1 MEQRIAIFDLG
12 SNAFKLLIAE
22 KSENPEG
29 FKIIHKEQSGVKL
42 ASKGINKKIITDDAR
57 ERALEAIASF
67 KVTAEKYLCRNIKCT
82 GTSAFRDAKNGQ
94 ILVNEIKE
102 RFHLDVEIISGERE
116 AELIHKGVSIGFD
129 MDKKPILIM
138 DIGGGSLEIIIANQ
152 SKIFY
157 QKSFDL
163 GMRRV
168 MEKLDLPDPLT
179 NKDIEKII
187 NFFDIEFE
195 ELNKTVE
202 EYNPYMLIG
211 TSGSFE
217 TLSKLV
223 EVRKQRP
230 LRKISTAS
238 YKLSRTRVQELHD
251 YMVKMPEKKRKEIE
265 GMDMIRVDL
274 IAIAMVFVNHIIK
287 KYNFEKVT
295 YCEFALKEGLLTEA
309 LNQLD

>member
-1 MEQRIAIFDLG
+1 MEERIAIFDLG

-22 KSENPEG
+22 KKESPEG
-29 FKIIHKEQSGVKL
+29 FHIIHKEQSGVKL
-42 ASKGINKKIITDDAR
+42 ASKGINKKIITEDAR

-67 KVTAEKYLCRNIKCT
+67 KVTAEKYKCRNIKCT
-82 GTSAFRDAKNGQ
+82 GTSAFRDAKNGS

-116 AELIHKGVSIGFD
+116 AELIHKGVSIGFE
-129 MDKKPILIM
+129 MDDSPVLIM
-138 DIGGGSLEIIIANQ
+138 DIGGGSLEIIIANKT
-152 SKIFY
+152 SIHF

-168 MEKLDLPDPLT
+168 MEKLELSDPL
-179 NKDIEKII
+179 NDKSINQII
-187 NFFDIEFE
+187 DFFNNEFK
-195 ELNKTVE
+195 ELDKTIAE
-202 EYNPYMLIG
+202 FKPYMLVG

-217 TLSKLV
+217 TVSKLV
-223 EVRKQRP
+223 EVRKKRP

-238 YKLSRTRVQELHD
+238 YKLSRTRIQELHD
-251 YMVKMPEKKRKEIE
+251 FIVKMPEKKRKEVE

-274 IAIAMVFVNHIIK
+274 IAIAMVFVHHIIK

-309 LNQLD
+309 LNQL

>member
-1 MEQRIAIFDLG
+1 M
-12 SNAFKLLIAE
+12 AE
-22 KSENPEG
+22 KSKNPEG

-42 ASKGINKKIITDDAR
+42 ASKGINKRIITEEAR

-67 KVTAEKYLCRNIKCT
+67 KVTAEKYMCRNIKCT
-82 GTSAFRDAKNGQ
+82 GTSAFRDAKNGE

-116 AELIHKGVSIGFD
+116 AELIHKGVSIGFE
-129 MDKKPILIM
+129 MDKAPILIM

-152 SKIFY
+152 TEIFF
-157 QKSFDL
+157 QKSYDL

-168 MEKLDLPDPLT
+168 MEKLKLPDPL
-179 NKDIEKII
+179 NDKAIKKII
-187 NFFDIEFE
+187 DFFETEFK
-195 ELNKTVE
+195 ELDKIVDNYT
-202 EYNPYMLIG
+202 PYMLVG

-217 TLSKLV
+217 TVSKLV
-223 EVRKQRP
+223 EVRKKRP

-238 YKLSRTRVQELHD
+238 YKLSRTRIQELHD
-251 YMVKMPEKKRKEIE
+251 YIVKMPEKKRKDVE
-265 GMDMIRVDL
+265 GMDIIRVDL